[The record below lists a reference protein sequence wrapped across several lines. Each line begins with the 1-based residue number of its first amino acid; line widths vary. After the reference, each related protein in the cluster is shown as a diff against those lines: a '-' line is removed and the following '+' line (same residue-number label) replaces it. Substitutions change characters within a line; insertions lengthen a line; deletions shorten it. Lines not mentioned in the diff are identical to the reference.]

1 MLSSCRLLCAISL
14 AAPLW
19 GDLTSIREMIRG
31 GRLAEAITECDRELQ
46 SAPRSFSLHT
56 MRGLALRS
64 AGDKAAGLAAF
75 RQALTIQ
82 PAYVPALQAAA
93 QIEFENRDPNASKSL
108 ESVLRLNPTSEP
120 AHAMLAVLLFERRAC
135 ERAVT
140 HFEQAPKSLQS
151 PSFKWQYGVC
161 LLERQQWKAAAK
173 QFTALLQL
181 KEHQP
186 TRYNLALAYWN
197 AKEYLSV
204 VETLLATP
212 NADPDSQRLLAKAYE
227 VRGEI
232 FLALAVL
239 QRASQRHPHDEQLL
253 IDLAVMCLDHRVSLD
268 LPVEAIRLGVPHSPA
283 PAKLE
288 TLLGVLLVRRGE
300 VSAGEDAFRRAQA
313 LSPELGL
320 GRIGLAS
327 TLMQMGQAT
336 DAERMLREQIATQG
350 ADPRTELTL
359 VRALLLKG
367 PSLEE
372 KREAAKLLQGIIKQD
387 GADAVAHGL
396 LGKVYFQLGNLAQ
409 ATTEFAH
416 AIRLNPAD
424 RTSTYQLMTIYRR
437 MGRNVEAARLTRRV
451 ASLLDEEKAIENADS
466 LFRVVREPSH

>member
-1 MLSSCRLLCAISL
+1 MLSSFRLLSALLL
-14 AAPLW
+14 AVPLW
-19 GDLTSIREMIRG
+19 GDLASIREMIRG
-31 GRLAEAITECDRELQ
+31 GRLAEAIAECDRELQ
-46 SAPRSFSLHT
+46 SAPRSFALLT
-56 MRGLALRS
+56 MKGLALRS

-75 RQALTIQ
+75 RRALTIQ
-82 PAYVPALQAAA
+82 PAYAPALQAAA
-93 QIEFENRDPNASKSL
+93 QIEFENRDANASKSL
-108 ESVLRLNPTSEP
+108 ESVLRLDPTSET

-135 ERAVT
+135 DRAVG
-140 HFEQAPKSLQS
+140 HFEQAPKSLES

-181 KEHQP
+181 KEHHP

-197 AKEYLSV
+197 AKEYQLV
-204 VETLLATP
+204 VETLLATQD
-212 NADPDSQRLLAKAYE
+212 ADSDSQRLLAKAYE

-232 FLALAVL
+232 PFALTVL
-239 QRASQRHPHDEQLL
+239 QRASQQHPHEEQLL
-253 IDLAVMCLDHRVSLD
+253 IDLAVMCLDHQASLD
-268 LPVEAIRLGVPHSPA
+268 VPIDAIRLGIQHSPA

-288 TLLGVLLVRRGE
+288 TLLGVLLVRRGD
-300 VSAGEDAFRRAQA
+300 VGAGEDAFRRAQA

-327 TLMQMGQAT
+327 TLMQMGRAA
-336 DAERMLREQIATQG
+336 DAERMLREQIATNG

-367 PSLEE
+367 PSPEE
-372 KREAAKLLQGIIKQD
+372 KREAAKLLLGIIKQD

-396 LGKVYFQLGNLAQ
+396 LGKVYFQMGDLAP
-409 ATTEFAH
+409 ATTELAH

-437 MGRNVEAARLTRRV
+437 TGRTVEAAKLTRRV
-451 ASLLDEEKAIENADS
+451 ASLLEEEKANENADS
-466 LFRVVREPSH
+466 QFRVVREPGQ